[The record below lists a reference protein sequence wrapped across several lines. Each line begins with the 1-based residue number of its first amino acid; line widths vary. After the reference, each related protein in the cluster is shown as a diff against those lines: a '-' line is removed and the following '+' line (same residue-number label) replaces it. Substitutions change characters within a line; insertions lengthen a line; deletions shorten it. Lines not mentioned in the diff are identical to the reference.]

1 MTTNYKKDLLN
12 YITELI
18 PEEPS
23 PDPTF
28 TSVEQV
34 PRSKWL
40 PFLPNS
46 WSEFRFEGAI
56 KSNTS
61 DKMIFYGGYVE
72 GGGTYSA
79 NSKGIIIIT
88 DSELNPI
95 KTIYKYSSGTDLRP
109 IYCMIQ
115 EEDGQFVA
123 VDSTVLH
130 YYGSTASKQAYY
142 NGQRRFIML
151 NDISIPVDNEYQVN
165 LRTSYNFGSNYNNF
179 ICKDMYKNP
188 SSSHY
193 FMAGTSIDTSSS
205 NYSPRYTK
213 VIDLKVNVGSSN
225 EWSTSRTSTEYV
237 YGGSYCYFD
246 NNDNAQWKLLVS
258 PNSWT
263 DNTIRYWFGTNGSAT
278 NSWPIFTLNYKTYID
293 GEHLECQSVF
303 INENLVYFTT
313 NNQLWGVS
321 GRLDTKYIGL
331 YEYNFSTGT
340 LKEIYLK
347 SLGNYDFSYLDLIQL
362 YAVNGELYIEHC
374 DPLNTTEYHNA
385 YYTVQRY
392 EGEWNPTTVGVL
404 VNYVMDRRTF
414 YVSQTFNIT
423 KMYCLSTNP
432 QTRGFPLIE
441 VTDIYNIA
449 NYNGNQYDSYNSL
462 KGKYVDIL
470 ANDKI
475 VFSRNLHNIST
486 INNYTIASV
495 EIPNT
500 YLNNINLGPST
511 LIGETGVPF
520 LEDNTIFSKNIYETV
535 YLNYINTI
543 NVKDNESVIQTIPGR
558 YINSNINIGT
568 EENYNNSR
576 CSKIR
581 INYADNSV
589 KTFNIGWISQ
599 DYTHK
604 YCEFTINVD
613 KEIKNLEF
621 ISNDE
626 STTYITIQ
634 RELEVGKAYTFK
646 QYLKVE

>member
-28 TSVEQV
+28 DGVEQV
-34 PRSKWL
+34 PRSKWI
-40 PFLPNS
+40 PFLPSDWND
-46 WSEFRFEGAI
+46 FKFKGAI

-109 IYCMIQ
+109 IDCMIQ

-123 VDSTVLH
+123 VDSTVLNSN
-130 YYGSTASKQAYY
+130 YTASKRAYY

-165 LRTSYNFGSNYNNF
+165 LRASYNFGSNYNNF
-179 ICKDMYKNP
+179 ICKDMFKNP

-193 FMAGTSIDTSSS
+193 FMAGTSIDTSLST
-205 NYSPRYTK
+205 YSARFTK
-213 VIDLKVNVGSSN
+213 VIDLKVNVGSPN
-225 EWSTSRTSTEYV
+225 EWSTSQTATEYV
-237 YGGSYCYFD
+237 YGGCYCYFD
-246 NNDNAQWKLLVS
+246 SNDNAQWKLIIS
-258 PNSWT
+258 PTSRS
-263 DNTIRYWFGTNGSAT
+263 DATIRYWFGTNGSAT
-278 NSWPIFTLNYKTYID
+278 NSWIIFTPNYKTYID
-293 GEHLECQSVF
+293 EEHLECQSVF

-313 NNQLWGVS
+313 NNQLWGIS
-321 GRLDTKYIGL
+321 GSPNAKYIGL

-340 LKEIYLK
+340 IKEIYLK
-347 SLGNYDFSYLDLIQL
+347 SLGNYDYSYLDLIQL
-362 YAVNGELYIEHC
+362 YAVNGELYIEYC
-374 DPLNTTEYHNA
+374 DSVNTTNNTA
-385 YYTVQRY
+385 YYSVQRY
-392 EGEWNPTTVGVL
+392 KGEWSPTTVGTL
-404 VNYVMDRRTF
+404 VNYVMERRAF
-414 YVSQTFNIT
+414 YVSQTFNLT
-423 KMYCLSTNP
+423 KMYCLSINP
-432 QTRGFPLIE
+432 QTLGFPLIE
-441 VTDIYNIA
+441 VTDVYNIA

-462 KGKYVDIL
+462 KAKFLDIL

-486 INNYTIASV
+486 TNNYTIASV

-558 YINSNINIGT
+558 YINSNINVGT

-589 KTFNIGWISQ
+589 KTFDIGWITQ